1 MIQYLIFDLDGV
13 LIDSNS
19 IHRDSFINTWNS
31 INSNYQIDNIFHDTY
46 IDGETSVKKIEFL
59 DNHFGIKSDS
69 KQITMCKKDEIIK
82 ILSNFNYSNKIQ
94 TIFEQLKADGFS
106 LSCASNNDRNVL
118 ELILKKLQIY
128 DLLDSIISKED
139 VASPKPAADCYL
151 QTMKNLRSLS
161 STEVLIFEDSD
172 IGIKAAKASG
182 AKVAIVSHPDILTYD
197 FIINAINN
205 STYP

>member
-1 MIQYLIFDLDGV
+1 
-13 LIDSNS
+13 
-19 IHRDSFINTWNS
+19 
-31 INSNYQIDNIFHDTY
+31 
-46 IDGETSVKKIEFL
+46 
-59 DNHFGIKSDS
+59 
-69 KQITMCKKDEIIK
+69 MCKKDEIIK

-106 LSCASNNDRNVL
+106 LSCASNNDRIVL
-118 ELILKKLQIY
+118 ELVLKNLQIY

-182 AKVAIVSHPDILTYD
+182 AKVAIVSHPNILTYD